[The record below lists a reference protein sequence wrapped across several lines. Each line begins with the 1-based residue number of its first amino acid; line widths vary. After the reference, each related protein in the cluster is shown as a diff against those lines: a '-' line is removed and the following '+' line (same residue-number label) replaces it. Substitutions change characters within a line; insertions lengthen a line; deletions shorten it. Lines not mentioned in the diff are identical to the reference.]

1 MARILQYKQVIMT
14 NRLKT
19 AVLAAA
25 IAIIAASPTQSQVPF
40 CIFFD
45 STSTFDGK
53 PVPVGSILEAFDQS
67 GVSCGKD
74 TVHTAGF
81 YGFFPVLGDD
91 PSSPGIDEGADPGET
106 VRFTINGR
114 DATVTSGDPTWQNLD
129 TNLVSLAAN
138 STLIALSGVSY
149 PNDTMVGFNRWV
161 GVVVAVRNDGDGL
174 DFYGINAVSSKG
186 WTIKPQTHFD
196 YAEPNDT
203 AYLYFEVFVPNWF
216 PGGDTTDFISYSV
229 FSYLDT
235 SQHVD
240 SSFTMTA
247 SITTDIDDEI
257 DGILPSGFV
266 LEQNYPNPFNP
277 TTNIAYRLP
286 SRTDVLLQIYDILGR
301 EIESIDLGN
310 QGAGEYIY
318 QFDGSLLPSGIYFY
332 RMLTETHS
340 ESKKMML
347 VK

>member
-1 MARILQYKQVIMT
+1 MT

-25 IAIIAASPTQSQVPF
+25 IVIIAASPAQSQVPF

-45 STSTFDGK
+45 STSTFDNK
-53 PVPVGSILEAFDQS
+53 PVPVGSIIEAFDSS
-67 GVSCGKD
+67 GVSGGKF

-81 YGFFPVLGDD
+81 YGFFAVLGDD
-91 PSSPGIDEGADPGET
+91 PFTPGIDEGPEAGET

-129 TNLVSLAAN
+129 TNLVSLSAN

-149 PNDTMVGFNRWV
+149 PNDTLVGFNRWV

-186 WTIKPQTHFD
+186 WTIQPQTHFD

-203 AYLYFEVFVPNWF
+203 AYLYFEIFVPNWF

-235 SQHVD
+235 SKHVD

-247 SITTDIDDEI
+247 SITTGIDDEI

-277 TTNIAYRLP
+277 TTNIAYTLP

-301 EIESIDLGN
+301 EIETIDLGN
-310 QGAGEYIY
+310 QGAGEYIFK
-318 QFDGSLLPSGIYFY
+318 FDGSLLPSGIYFY

>member
-1 MARILQYKQVIMT
+1 MT
-14 NRLKT
+14 NRLKI

-25 IAIIAASPTQSQVPF
+25 IMIITASPAQSQVPF

-67 GVSCGKD
+67 GVSAGKD
-74 TVHTAGF
+74 TVLFAGF
-81 YGFFPVLGDD
+81 YGFFPVLGED
-91 PSSPGIDEGADPGET
+91 PSFPGIDEGAVEGEI

-114 DATVTSGDPTWQNLD
+114 NATVTSGDPTWHNLD
-129 TNLVSLAAN
+129 TNLVSLSAT

-149 PNDTMVGFNRWV
+149 PGDTMVGFNRWV
-161 GVVVAVRNDGDGL
+161 RVHVGVRNDGDGL
-174 DFYGINAVSSKG
+174 DYYGINVVSGKG
-186 WTIKPQTHFD
+186 WTIVPQPNFV

-203 AYLYFEVFVPNWF
+203 AIIWFEIFVPNWF
-216 PGGDTTDFISYSV
+216 PGGDTTDFVSYSV

-240 SSFTMTA
+240 SSFTMFA
-247 SITTDIDDEI
+247 SITTDIGDFEDL
-257 DGILPSGFV
+257 LPSGFV

-277 TTNIAYRLP
+277 TTNIAYTLP
-286 SRTDVLLQIYDILGR
+286 FRTDVQLQIYDILGR

-310 QGAGEYIY
+310 KGAGEYIY

>member
-1 MARILQYKQVIMT
+1 MT

-19 AVLAAA
+19 AVLEAA
-25 IAIIAASPTQSQVPF
+25 IMIIAASPAQAQPVF
-40 CIFFD
+40 CAFYD
-45 STSTFDGK
+45 SVTTFDGK
-53 PVPVGSILEAFDQS
+53 PVPVGSIIEAFDQS
-67 GVSCGKD
+67 GISCGKF
-74 TVHTAGF
+74 TVDSAGF
-81 YGFFPVLGDD
+81 YGFFAVSGDD
-91 PSSPGIDEGADPGET
+91 QSTPGIDEGAVDGET
-106 VRFTINGR
+106 VKFTINGR
-114 DATVTSGDPTWQNLD
+114 DATVTSGDPTWTKQAVKE
-129 TNLVSLAAN
+129 VSLSAT
-138 STLIALSGVSY
+138 STTIALSGVSY
-149 PNDTMVGFNRWV
+149 PNDTLVGFNRWV

-186 WTIKPQTHFD
+186 WTIQPQTHFD
-196 YAEPNDT
+196 YAQPNDT
-203 AYLYFEVFVPNWF
+203 AYLYFEIFVPNWF

-235 SQHVD
+235 SKHVD
-240 SSFTMTA
+240 SSFMMTA
-247 SITTDIDDEI
+247 SITTGIDDEI

-277 TTNIAYRLP
+277 TTNIAYTLP

-301 EIESIDLGN
+301 EIETIDLGN
-310 QGAGEYIY
+310 QGAGEYIFK
-318 QFDGSLLPSGIYFY
+318 FDGSLLASGIYFY

>member
-1 MARILQYKQVIMT
+1 MT
-14 NRLKT
+14 NRLKI

-25 IAIIAASPTQSQVPF
+25 IMIIAASPAQSQVPF

-45 STSTFDGK
+45 STTTFDGK
-53 PVPVGSILEAFDQS
+53 PVPVGSIIEAFDQS
-67 GVSCGKD
+67 GISCGKD

-81 YGFFPVLGDD
+81 YGFFAVLGDD
-91 PSSPGIDEGADPGET
+91 PFTPGIDEGAEAGET
-106 VRFTINGR
+106 VKFKINGR

-129 TNLVSLAAN
+129 TSLVSLSA
-138 STLIALSGVSY
+138 SSISIAITGVSY
-149 PNDTMVGFNRWV
+149 PGDTLVGFNTTIRVRV
-161 GVVVAVRNDGDGL
+161 GVRNDGDGL
-174 DFYGINAVSSKG
+174 DYYGVTANSSKG
-186 WTIKPQTHFD
+186 WNIIPQANFV

-203 AYLYFEVFVPNWF
+203 AFIYFDVFVPLW
-216 PGGDTTDFISYSV
+216 PGDPPADLVSYSV

-235 SQHVD
+235 SKHVD
-240 SSFTMTA
+240 GSLTITP
-247 SITTDIDDEI
+247 SITVGIDDEI
-257 DGILPSGFV
+257 DGILPSRFV

-277 TTNIAYRLP
+277 TTNIAYTLP
-286 SRTDVLLQIYDILGR
+286 FRTDVLLQIYDILGR

-310 QGAGEYIY
+310 KGAGEYIY
-318 QFDGSLLPSGIYFY
+318 QFDGSLLASGIYFY

>member
-1 MARILQYKQVIMT
+1 MT
-14 NRLKT
+14 NRLKI

-25 IAIIAASPTQSQVPF
+25 IMIIAASPAQSQVPF

-45 STSTFDGK
+45 STTTFDGK
-53 PVPVGSILEAFDQS
+53 PVPVGSIIEAFDQS
-67 GVSCGKD
+67 GISCGKD

-81 YGFFPVLGDD
+81 YGFFAVLGDD
-91 PSSPGIDEGADPGET
+91 PFTPGIDEGAEAGET
-106 VRFTINGR
+106 VKFKINGR

-129 TNLVSLAAN
+129 TSLVSLSA
-138 STLIALSGVSY
+138 SSISIAITGVSY
-149 PNDTMVGFNRWV
+149 PGDTLVGFNTTIRVRV
-161 GVVVAVRNDGDGL
+161 GVRNDGDGL
-174 DFYGINAVSSKG
+174 DYYGVTAYTSKES
-186 WTIKPQTHFD
+186 WTITPSQTEFV

-203 AYLYFEVFVPNWF
+203 AFIYFDVEVPLW
-216 PGGDTTDFISYSV
+216 PGSTLVLISYSV

-240 SSFTMTA
+240 SSFNMKSDIA
-247 SITTDIDDEI
+247 VGIDDEI
-257 DGILPSGFV
+257 DGILPSRFV

-277 TTNIAYRLP
+277 TTNIAYTLP
-286 SRTDVLLQIYDILGR
+286 FRTDVQLQIYDILGR

-310 QGAGEYIY
+310 KGAGEYIY
-318 QFDGSLLPSGIYFY
+318 QFDGSLLASGIYFY